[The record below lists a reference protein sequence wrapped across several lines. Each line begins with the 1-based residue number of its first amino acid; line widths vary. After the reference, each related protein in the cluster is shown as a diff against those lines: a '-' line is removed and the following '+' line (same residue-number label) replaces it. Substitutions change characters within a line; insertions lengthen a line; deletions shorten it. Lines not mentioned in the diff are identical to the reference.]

1 MTSGQAYEGLTPK
14 LHTSERE
21 ALEAIRKDAER
32 SGRNAMDMQTL
43 RLETRE
49 GDRVRWVPTQANGDP
64 NSAYCSDGT
73 ISRFDGQ
80 RVMVKLD
87 AAVEVD
93 GFEAAQEVAID
104 PQALR
109 VL

>member
-1 MTSGQAYEGLTPK
+1 
-14 LHTSERE
+14 
-21 ALEAIRKDAER
+21 
-32 SGRNAMDMQTL
+32 
-43 RLETRE
+43 
-49 GDRVRWVPTQANGDP
+49 
-64 NSAYCSDGT
+64 
-73 ISRFDGQ
+73 
-80 RVMVKLD
+80 VKLD